1 MTARKKSARVV
12 RRAPKVLKA
21 SMVEAPPA
29 APSPGDWASSVV
41 AGKPPLLTAK
51 EAQELLRT
59 TRRNLYRMAE
69 AGKITTVK
77 HGESGGRGKG
87 GSSRLLIVTASIE
100 KHLRSLEVAL

>member
-1 MTARKKSARVV
+1 MTVKQKSARIV
-12 RRAPKVLKA
+12 RRAPRVLN
-21 SMVEAPPA
+21 APVIEA
-29 APSPGDWASSVV
+29 APVASSPGDWASTVV

-100 KHLRSLEVAL
+100 RHLRSLEVAL